1 MSVTE
6 LISVSASMSPSFQSL
21 PEGFFLSGG
30 GTENLSEALVV
41 SGVVKSN
48 STIVYRHEAKLL
60 CKSRRSL

>member
-1 MSVTE
+1 
-6 LISVSASMSPSFQSL
+6 MSPSFQSL

-60 CKSRRSL
+60 CKSRLSL